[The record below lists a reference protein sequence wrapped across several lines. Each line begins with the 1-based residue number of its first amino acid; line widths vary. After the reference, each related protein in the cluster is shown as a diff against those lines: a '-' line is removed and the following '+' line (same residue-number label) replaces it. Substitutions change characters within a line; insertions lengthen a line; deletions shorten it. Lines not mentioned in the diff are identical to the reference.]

1 MLAGIPIEELENFVG
16 ANLYSH
22 MPLLT
27 TASVF
32 KHRVLLDSV
41 NHSITPSLPFQ
52 KEQVSF
58 AADVTWSGSDGKNQI
73 CTVEVSWEIPKENT
87 GLKSAEHEQV
97 ATS

>member
-1 MLAGIPIEELENFVG
+1 VKYCYNTKYNNCFFIDIIQVLAGIPIEELENFVG

-58 AADVTWSGSDGKNQI
+58 AADVT
-73 CTVEVSWEIPKENT
+73 
-87 GLKSAEHEQV
+87 
-97 ATS
+97 